1 MTTKKDFRNQPEAWA
16 DGDEQY
22 RDRMAAMDSTLKERA
37 KAGKKEVKEAAKEA
51 KGEVKEVAKAMKKE
65 AKDELERVKDRE
77 RTYGE
82 SVDAELARAKAMNKE
97 VKGEIGDESTRVR
110 ERIDERAGRFE
121 DGIDKIA
128 QDLTTENGR
137 RNTVTAG
144 MDSHGNYV
152 AADRRG
158 TVNNYIEQFDEHI
171 ESTKERIREDVRRG
185 DRAMQE
191 KEEKIDR

>member
-51 KGEVKEVAKAMKKE
+51 KGEVKEAAKAMKRE

-97 VKGEIGDESTRVR
+97 VKGEIGDESARVR

-128 QDLTTENGR
+128 RDLTTENGR
-137 RNTVTAG
+137 RNTVTSG
-144 MDSHGNYV
+144 MDSHGNYM

-158 TVNNYIEQFDEHI
+158 TVNNYIEQFDEHV